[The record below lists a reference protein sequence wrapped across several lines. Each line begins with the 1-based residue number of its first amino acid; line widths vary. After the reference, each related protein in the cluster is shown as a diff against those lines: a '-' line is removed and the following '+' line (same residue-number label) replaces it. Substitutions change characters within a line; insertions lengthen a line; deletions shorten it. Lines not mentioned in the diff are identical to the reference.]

1 MNKIKLIT
9 LTNFGYIKYILNL
22 LASLKN
28 INLSH
33 KLIVYCLD
41 KQSVDFLKNK
51 FDDIQVKYV
60 ENEFNVSDLT
70 DFRTSG
76 WNKIVFYK
84 LKIIKENL
92 DKGYDVI
99 FTDGDIVFLK
109 DPINYLKNEISDY
122 DLLCQEDVLPI
133 KKELVENQNPL
144 AYRDLSETD
153 ELNSGFMYIKNNE
166 VMKNFFDYSKVD
178 INTFKCD
185 QIYLNDH
192 KKKLKYKKLK
202 LDLFPTGYYYYT
214 QIDYAK
220 RDLDKVAF
228 IIHFN
233 FNFAKTTKIE
243 YIKLHKKW
251 FLQDLIV

>member
-1 MNKIKLIT
+1 MNKIRLIT

-22 LASLKN
+22 LSSLKN

-33 KLIVYCLD
+33 KLIIYCLD
-41 KQSVDFLKNK
+41 KQSVNFLKNN
-51 FDDIQVKYV
+51 FNDINVKYID
-60 ENEFNVSDLT
+60 NEYNVTDLT
-70 DFRTSG
+70 DFRTNG
-76 WNKIVFYK
+76 WNKIVYYK

-92 DKGYDVI
+92 EKGYNVI

-109 DPINYLKNEISDY
+109 NPIDYLKSQIKDY
-122 DLLCQEDVLPI
+122 DMLCQEDVLPI

-166 VMKNFFDYSKVD
+166 KMKRFFDYTKID

-185 QIYLNDH
+185 QIYLNENKH
-192 KKKLKYKKLK
+192 NLKYKKLE

-220 RDLDKVAF
+220 RDIDKLAY

-251 FLQDLIV
+251 FLEDLII